1 MQTSAQTQT
10 LALWTIILAYAAS
23 PSWQL
28 ATKSSRDALVPLAQ
42 TDQWKKTTKVATED
56 DNGELDGY
64 KFRDLIVAKW

>member
-1 MQTSAQTQT
+1 M
-10 LALWTIILAYAAS
+10 IILAYAAS
-23 PSWQL
+23 PRWQL
-28 ATKSSRDALVPLAQ
+28 AMEPSRDARLPPAQ